1 MQTIQ
6 QAELHLLDV
15 TTERSVYRA
24 ALETAKALVVAHFTT
39 DGTFSPPPP
48 ASQRPANTAPISAHY
63 SFDMAQ
69 QVFYPNDPLQPG
81 PLYFLTPRKCAIFG
95 VCCESIPR
103 QVNYLI
109 DEAVDMGKGS
119 NAIVS
124 MLHHFFAHH
133 GLGEKTVHLHA
144 DNCGGQNKNA
154 TMVQYL
160 LWRVMTGQHTEI
172 TLSFMIP
179 GRTCTKFSPD
189 WCFGL
194 LKKRYRRTKV
204 GSLTDLVTVVNESA
218 SVNVAQPTGRED
230 RSPIVTTYDWQEYFS
245 TFCTKVKGI
254 KKLHHLRFDSA
265 SPGFVYVKEKA
276 GSTEVKR
283 SILKVKQW
291 SPKADELPP
300 ILPPSGLSLQ
310 RQWYLYH
317 KIGEFCSDLLRDVIC
332 PLPGE
337 PVQDSSPSRSPSPT
351 PSPSPA
357 LSLATSSPTTNTN
370 TDVPPSKRVRLCGLC
385 RQTGHNARTCPT
397 K

>member
-1 MQTIQ
+1 MQTIK

-15 TTERSVYRA
+15 HTERSVYRA
-24 ALETAKALVVAHFTT
+24 ALETAKASVVAHFTE
-39 DGTFSPPPP
+39 DSTFSPPPP
-48 ASQRPANTAPISAHY
+48 ASQQPANTTPISAHY

-69 QVFYPNDPLQPG
+69 QVFYPNDPLQPS
-81 PLYFLTPRKCAIFG
+81 PMYFLTPRKCAIFG

-124 MLHHFFAHH
+124 MLHHFFVHH
-133 GLGEKTVHLHA
+133 GLGEKIVHLHA

-154 TMVQYL
+154 IMVQYL

-172 TLSFMIP
+172 TLSFMVP
-179 GRTCTKFSPD
+179 GHTKFSPD

-204 GSLTDLVTVVNESA
+204 GGLTDLVTVVNESA

-230 RSPIVTTYDWQEYFS
+230 GSPIVTTYNWQEYFS

-276 GSTEVKR
+276 GSTEVKV
-283 SILKVKQW
+283 SVVKVRNW

-300 ILPPSGLSLQ
+300 ILSPAGLSLQ
-310 RQWYLYH
+310 RQWYLYN
-317 KIGEFCSDLLRDVIC
+317 KIREFCPDHLKDITC

-337 PVQDSSPSRSPSPT
+337 LVQYSSPSRSPSPAPSPP
-351 PSPSPA
+351 PSPS
-357 LSLATSSPTTNTN
+357 LTTSTPTTTTNTAE
-370 TDVPPSKRVRLCGLC
+370 PPSKRARLCGLC
-385 RQTGHNARTCPT
+385 RQPGHNTRTCPT

>member
-1 MQTIQ
+1 
-6 QAELHLLDV
+6 
-15 TTERSVYRA
+15 
-24 ALETAKALVVAHFTT
+24 
-39 DGTFSPPPP
+39 
-48 ASQRPANTAPISAHY
+48 
-63 SFDMAQ
+63 
-69 QVFYPNDPLQPG
+69 
-81 PLYFLTPRKCAIFG
+81 
-95 VCCESIPR
+95 
-103 QVNYLI
+103 
-109 DEAVDMGKGS
+109 MGKGS

-172 TLSFMIP
+172 TLSFMIS
-179 GRTCTKFSPD
+179 GHTKFSPD

-194 LKKRYRRTKV
+194 LKKRYRRTRV
-204 GSLTDLVTVVNESA
+204 GSLIDLVTVVNESA
-218 SVNVAQPTGRED
+218 TVNVAQPTGRED
-230 RSPIVTTYDWQEYFS
+230 GSPIVTTYDWQEYFS

-265 SPGFVYVKEKA
+265 SPGFVYVKERA

-283 SILKVKQW
+283 SILKVKNW

-310 RQWYLYH
+310 RQWYLYNH
-317 KIGEFCSDLLRDVIC
+317 IREYCTEATKDVIC

-337 PVQDSSPSRSPSPT
+337 PVQASSPPRSPSPT

-357 LSLATSSPTTNTN
+357 PSLATSSPTTNTN
-370 TDVPPSKRVRLCGLC
+370 TNEPPSKRARLCGLC